1 MSVVWHPIIGM
12 HVTSSLFGKGVIAR
26 VTPTGAVIR
35 FESIAGIE
43 IEQPLDK
50 LQPDSD
56 ELPQQSLAV
65 EPIHTA
71 PSRSLLAGQ
80 FGARQALEALRFGLV
95 PRQALEEL
103 TLGYDHLNNWI
114 IGRLPDRHENK
125 PQVSAIL
132 GPFGTGK
139 SHTMAVI
146 RHVAQR
152 EGYVTAHVE
161 VDGKHVSLSEPGKLL
176 YSLWGTLSGTDWHSS
191 TPLLDLYVQASRAGH
206 VPPSIASHRIDRIRH
221 NYAVAR
227 HLLRTGKLD
236 EHGYAL
242 DALLS
247 SSEEFTASAVN
258 QQIGGGI
265 YEGSEQ
271 FTVKRMIGSKVLE
284 RPNDLI
290 ESLTGHAVI
299 AQLAGYRGLIVTV
312 DEFEVERAAL
322 TTKGYERV
330 AWLIK
335 VLTDYLQGNT
345 DHRSAALGIFF
356 ATVGEASH
364 VGDSVIEQM
373 LAGVEGDDY
382 ELEPWPSE
390 DLEDLAE
397 RIHTL
402 YCRAYAVDGVF
413 DAVIA
418 EQVADDCSVESVG
431 DGMIRA
437 FIKRYVGVLD
447 TKYGPPCA

>member
-1 MSVVWHPIIGM
+1 MSAVWHPVIGM
-12 HVTSSLFGKGVIAR
+12 HVISPLFGQGVIAR

-35 FESIAGIE
+35 FASIAGLE

-50 LQPDSD
+50 LQPDPD
-56 ELPQQSLAV
+56 ELSQQQIAV
-65 EPIHTA
+65 ESLLVA
-71 PSRSLLAGQ
+71 PTRSLLDGQ

-103 TLGYDHLNNWI
+103 TLGYEHLNGWI
-114 IGRLPDRHENK
+114 VGRLPDRHENK

-176 YSLWGTLSGTDWHSS
+176 YSLWGTLSGADWHSS

-206 VPPSIASHRIDRIRH
+206 VPPSIAPHGIDRIRH
-221 NYAVAR
+221 NFAVAR

-247 SSEEFTASAVN
+247 SSEEFTASAIN
-258 QQIGGGI
+258 QQIGSV

-271 FTVKRMIGSKVLE
+271 FVVKMMIGRKVLD
-284 RPNDLI
+284 RPYDLI
-290 ESLTGHAVI
+290 ESLAGHAVI

-345 DHRSAALGIFF
+345 DHRSAPLGIFF

-364 VGDSVIEQM
+364 IGDTVIEQM

-382 ELEPWPSE
+382 ELEPWPSDE
-390 DLEDLAE
+390 LQDLAE

-402 YCRAYAVDGVF
+402 YRRAYTVDGAF
-413 DAVIA
+413 DSVVA